1 MDSKRTGSI
10 PGPVP
15 PDLTPLPAPRILDPN
30 PDPQFSGIV
39 PGAAAI
45 PYDVAVV
52 GGGVVGC
59 AVLRELSRY
68 GLRLLLLERE
78 SDLAEGAT
86 KGNSGVIHA
95 GFNVPP
101 GTLKARTNAAGLDLV
116 YPLARDLGV
125 PHRKTG
131 KLVVAFDDG
140 ERRRLEELMAQ
151 GVRNGTPDLVLIDE
165 AEIRRLEPEA
175 RGRWALYSPHT
186 GIISPYELTIA
197 LAECAYQNGARI
209 VLEAGVTAVDVLPSG
224 GFRLLTP
231 RGAFLSRWV
240 INSAGLF
247 SDEVASLA
255 GIDSYRIHPWRG
267 EYLVT
272 DKEAASVLRMPVY
285 PVPSKDDSFL
295 GVHITPTME
304 GNVLLGPSSEDVPD
318 KSDTSSTGPV
328 MDRLKAKAFEL
339 VPALRRYPFI
349 HAYSGLRPKLTGPNG
364 GPKLADFVIEES
376 PLRPRWISLLG
387 IESPGLTAAPAIAR
401 MVADMIGGKEDLIA
415 RPDFNPERPPVPH
428 FAHLADVERARLAA
442 SDSAWGEMIC
452 RCEHVTRAE
461 VLAALRNPFGARTL
475 DAIKRRTR
483 CGMGRCQGG
492 FCTPRLVELLEGEGV
507 PVDRITKRGG
517 ASALFQG
524 RIKP

>member
-1 MDSKRTGSI
+1 MDIDRTR
-10 PGPVP
+10 
-15 PDLTPLPAPRILDPN
+15 AR
-30 PDPQFSGIV
+30 PDPV
-39 PGAAAI
+39 A
-45 PYDVAVV
+45 PYDVAVI

-101 GTLKARTNAAGLDLV
+101 GTLKARTNVAGLSLV

-131 KLVVAFDDG
+131 KLVVAFDNG
-140 ERRRLEELMAQ
+140 ERRRLGELMAQ
-151 GVRNGTPDLVLIDE
+151 AVRNGTPDLVLIDE

-197 LAECAYQNGARI
+197 LAECAYQNGARV
-209 VLEAGVTAVDVLPSG
+209 VLDAGVTAVDVLPSG

-247 SDEVASLA
+247 ADEVASLA
-255 GIDSYRIHPWRG
+255 GIDSYRVHPWRG

-272 DKEAASVLRMPVY
+272 DKEAASALHTPVY
-285 PVPSKDDSFL
+285 PVPPRDDSFL
-295 GVHITPTME
+295 GVHITPTLE
-304 GNVLLGPSSEDVPD
+304 GNILLGPSSEYVPD
-318 KSDTSSTGPV
+318 KRDAASTRPV
-328 MDRLKAKAFEL
+328 MDRLKTEAFGL
-339 VPALRRYPFI
+339 VPALRRFPFI

-401 MVADMIGGKEDLIA
+401 MVADMIGAKEDLIA
-415 RPDFNPERPPVPH
+415 RPDFNPERPLVPH
-428 FAHLADVERARLAA
+428 FAHLPDAERARLAA
-442 SDSAWGEMIC
+442 SDPDWGEMIC

-461 VLAALRNPFGARTL
+461 VLAALCNPFGALSL

-492 FCTPRLVELLEGEGV
+492 FCTPRLVELLEGQGV

-517 ASALFQG
+517 ASGLFQG
-524 RIKP
+524 RIKS